1 MFSKALQVFHKRAR
15 ESRSSLRRSKSA
27 EEFQDFG
34 FQMVI
39 YPMTSFPGS
48 TNGSI
53 QKEAIKDANE
63 K

>member
-1 MFSKALQVFHKRAR
+1 MVFIEYECFQALQVFHKRAR

-48 TNGSI
+48 S
-53 QKEAIKDANE
+53 KSL
-63 K
+63 

>member
-15 ESRSSLRRSKSA
+15 ESRSSLSRSKSA

-48 TNGSI
+48 S
-53 QKEAIKDANE
+53 KSL
-63 K
+63 